1 MKNILISTLITILVF
16 NLTYFVVAFCEAEL
30 NFKLWDVGSR
40 VVCMFLAISFSA
52 IFATVYVFNK
62 ENKL

>member
-1 MKNILISTLITILVF
+1 MKNILISNLITILVF

-40 VVCMFLAISFSA
+40 VLCMFSAVSFSV
-52 IFATVYVFNK
+52 IFTSMYVFNK
-62 ENKL
+62 EK